1 MDEAYDDEDLHLGG
15 GAECR
20 EKAQRGISEGKP
32 GGCVYEN
39 NVGHEGNGRKTKM
52 SPVITV

>member
-1 MDEAYDDEDLHLGG
+1 MDEGYDDEGVYLGG
-15 GAECR
+15 GAERR
-20 EKAQRGISEGKP
+20 EKAQRGIGEGKP
-32 GGCVYEN
+32 GGCGYEN